1 MATPLTKNQKDNY
14 NLKEKAAEFTAAFLI
29 GRAEG
34 LRVGFYA
41 TRSSEESCEALA
53 LRKGGAK
60 CTCVSI
66 ITQML
71 YIFYAM
77 LWYHINMA
85 KTSPENISVIN
96 RRNYAT
102 ELRVRGYTYRKIS
115 DELHRAAAAGEK
127 EYNIWAGYNE
137 RDAWRDVRAELD
149 NTIKETRETTE
160 EFITLELQRLDLVT
174 KAVYEILED
183 EDASPKIRLA
193 AMDRLLKSQERRAKL
208 LGLDMPTTVKTI
220 DWRSEIIAL
229 VMAGQITI
237 EQVRKE
243 LPEFADEIVRGIPQ
257 HGRNDAIEVREIE
270 AGSWAIP
277 DEALAEEPS
286 SRS

>member
-1 MATPLTKNQKDNY
+1 
-14 NLKEKAAEFTAAFLI
+14 
-29 GRAEG
+29 
-34 LRVGFYA
+34 
-41 TRSSEESCEALA
+41 
-53 LRKGGAK
+53 
-60 CTCVSI
+60 
-66 ITQML
+66 
-71 YIFYAM
+71 
-77 LWYHINMA
+77 MA

-102 ELRVRGYTYRKIS
+102 ELRVSGRTYRKIA
-115 DELHRAAAAGEK
+115 DELRRAAAAGEK
-127 EYNIWAGYNE
+127 EYNIWPGYDE

-243 LPEFADEIVRGIPQ
+243 LPEFADEIVGALPQ
-257 HGRNDAIEVREIE
+257 YGSNNAIEVREIE
-270 AGSWAIP
+270 AGKWGVQ
-277 DEALAEEPS
+277 DEVLAEESS
-286 SRS
+286 SRDRPAASTIS

>member
-1 MATPLTKNQKDNY
+1 
-14 NLKEKAAEFTAAFLI
+14 
-29 GRAEG
+29 
-34 LRVGFYA
+34 
-41 TRSSEESCEALA
+41 
-53 LRKGGAK
+53 
-60 CTCVSI
+60 
-66 ITQML
+66 
-71 YIFYAM
+71 
-77 LWYHINMA
+77 MA
-85 KTSPENISVIN
+85 KTAPENISVIN

-102 ELRVRGYTYRKIS
+102 ELRVRGYTYRKIA

-127 EYNIWAGYNE
+127 EYNIWAGYDE

-160 EFITLELQRLDLVT
+160 DFIALELSRLDLVT
-174 KAVYEILED
+174 KAVYDILND

-229 VMAGQITI
+229 IVSGQITI

-243 LPEFADEIVRGIPQ
+243 LPEYADEITSGFFKP
-257 HGRNDAIEVREIE
+257 GRDYATEVREIE
-270 AGSWAIP
+270 TGKWSIP
-277 DEALAEEPS
+277 DEGMAEEPLT
-286 SRS
+286 RH

>member
-1 MATPLTKNQKDNY
+1 MYLRFYY
-14 NLKEKAAEFTAAFLI
+14 NINT
-29 GRAEG
+29 
-34 LRVGFYA
+34 VYFYA
-41 TRSSEESCEALA
+41 
-53 LRKGGAK
+53 
-60 CTCVSI
+60 I
-66 ITQML
+66 
-71 YIFYAM
+71 
-77 LWYHINMA
+77 LWYYISMA

-127 EYNIWAGYNE
+127 EYNIWDGYNE

-160 EFITLELQRLDLVT
+160 ESITLELQRLDLVT

-193 AMDRLLKSQERRAKL
+193 TMDRLLKSQERRAKL

-220 DWRSEIIAL
+220 DWRSEVIAL
-229 VMAGQITI
+229 LMSGQLTI

-243 LPEFADEIVRGIPQ
+243 LPEFADEIIAGVPKFGRGS
-257 HGRNDAIEVREIE
+257 AIEVREIE
-270 AGSWAIP
+270 AGSWAVP
-277 DEALAEEPS
+277 DEDMAEESSSWNGPS
-286 SRS
+286 ADTLP

>member
-1 MATPLTKNQKDNY
+1 
-14 NLKEKAAEFTAAFLI
+14 
-29 GRAEG
+29 
-34 LRVGFYA
+34 
-41 TRSSEESCEALA
+41 
-53 LRKGGAK
+53 
-60 CTCVSI
+60 
-66 ITQML
+66 
-71 YIFYAM
+71 
-77 LWYHINMA
+77 MA

-102 ELRVRGYTYRKIS
+102 ELRVRGLTYRKIA
-115 DELHRAAAAGEK
+115 DELRRAAAAGEK
-127 EYNIWAGYNE
+127 EYNIWPGYDE

-243 LPEFADEIVRGIPQ
+243 LPEFADEIVGALPQ
-257 HGRNDAIEVREIE
+257 YGSNNAIEVREIE
-270 AGSWAIP
+270 AGKWGIQ
-277 DEALAEEPS
+277 DEDLAEESS
-286 SRS
+286 SRDRPAASTIS